1 MYFIIFYNRLFS
13 NTSFTEP
20 LQKAEYKIYKI
31 SYSILRTF
39 FKRKG
44 LTNKTT
50 NWLNMVVNPTP
61 T

>member
-31 SYSILRTF
+31 SYCER
-39 FKRKG
+39 G
-44 LTNKTT
+44 NTT
-50 NWLNMVVNPTP
+50 ENREHF
-61 T
+61 